1 MDTPPNVSAPRA
13 IDALANELHGLTVP
27 GLLRRRAERHRFK
40 LALSAPSFR
49 GHRDR
54 LSFSQ
59 LVIRM
64 DAMARSLH
72 ARGLRRGGR
81 VALLLANTA
90 AREGVLTA
98 LGCWALGAAVAPLN
112 VRASDDE
119 LGHAF
124 QLVEPTFVV
133 TTVADA
139 ERAARLYPAAQRLL
153 LGAPAD
159 APERWPDPEH
169 TFDEPLVDAPVPQ
182 PEDLSCLLFT
192 SGTTARSK
200 AVMHCHRSQLFTGL
214 AVGGGLGLTEA
225 DTYQG
230 AWPIFTSSVLNMAC
244 MSSWVHGAGVVLEEN
259 TLDNAG
265 RLRLIETEG
274 TSVYHGVT
282 APLHF
287 MIDEYPRGR
296 YDLSRVRRLGYGG
309 AVMPAEVI
317 DKFRSRLPWVDQVHI
332 WGMTETGPAGTFLPP
347 WFVPRKAGCVGGP
360 QPGCAV
366 RVVDDD
372 GRPLPVGEVGEIVF
386 AGPSAAL
393 GYLRNEEATAQAFVD
408 GWVRTGDIG
417 RFDDEGH
424 LHFVDRKKDIINRG
438 GLKIASAAIEEVLY
452 RCPGVAEAAVVAVPH
467 PGLGEDIAAC
477 VVPQPGVSLDV
488 AALHAACVRHLAD
501 YQVPRRWHVLA
512 ALPKNPM
519 GKVLK
524 RELRDDV
531 LRLPPEPVNL
541 K

>member
-1 MDTPPNVSAPRA
+1 MNPQDL
-13 IDALANELHGLTVP
+13 LANELHGLTVP
-27 GLLRRRAERHRFK
+27 ALLRRRAARQRFQ
-40 LALSAPSFR
+40 LALSAPSWR

-54 LSFSQ
+54 LSYAQ

-64 DAMARSLH
+64 EAMARSLH
-72 ARGLRRGGR
+72 ARGLRHGDR
-81 VALLLANTA
+81 VALLVANTA

-119 LGHAF
+119 LAHALA
-124 QLVEPTFVV
+124 LVEPKMVV
-133 TTVADA
+133 TTADA
-139 ERAARLYPAAQRLL
+139 AGRVARLFAGAQRLL
-153 LGAPAD
+153 LDAPAD
-159 APERWPDPEH
+159 APERWPDPEA
-169 TFDEPLVDAPVPQ
+169 TFDAPVAGAPAPQ

-192 SGTTARSK
+192 SGTTARAK
-200 AVMHCHRSQLFTGL
+200 AVMHCHRSQLFAGF
-214 AVGGGLGLTEA
+214 AVGGALGLTDG

-230 AWPIFTSSVLNMAC
+230 AWPLFTSSVLNMAC
-244 MSSWVHGAGVVLEEN
+244 MSAWVHGAGVVLEEH

-287 MIDEYPRGR
+287 LIDEYPKGR
-296 YDLSRVRRLGYGG
+296 YDLRGVRRLGYGG

-317 DKFRSRLPWVDQVHI
+317 EKFRTRLPWVDQVHI
-332 WGMTETGPAGTFLPP
+332 WGMTETGPAGTALPP
-347 WFVPRKAGCVGGP
+347 WYLPRKAGCIGAP
-360 QPGCAV
+360 MPGCAV
-366 RVVDDD
+366 RVVDDG
-372 GRPLPVGEVGEIVF
+372 GRPLPAGEDGEIVF
-386 AGPSAAL
+386 SGPSMAL
-393 GYLRNEEATAQAFVD
+393 GYFRNDEATAQAFAG

-438 GLKIASAAIEEVLY
+438 GLKIASAAVEEVLY

-477 VVPQPGVSLDV
+477 VVPRAGTTLDV
-488 AALHAACVRHLAD
+488 GALQAACAAHLAD

-524 RELRDDV
+524 RELRDEV
-531 LRLPPEPVNL
+531 LHLSPAPLPPKRTSP
-541 K
+541 